1 MSKARVGTKPLFLRA
16 IITLSAAGAPT
27 DVRLL
32 QYGRNDSDYGPIM
45 FDDIAAAMVM
55 QDYREKGITRLYAD
69 WNHGM
74 YPLDGSRP
82 TREEAK
88 SCCSFIPEVRNGELW
103 ATQIIWTDK
112 GREDVEGG
120 DYNLFSPA
128 FAFAIGDDG
137 ELRPRAL
144 LNFAL
149 VNDAGL
155 NGIQPLIAAGAA
167 DVNGNGGDHMDPK
180 DTKITE
186 LEARIKAITAENDT
200 LRGSALEVA
209 GITGVLALAANAGA
223 DARATAVKGLV
234 DFRTEVM
241 TLTGQ
246 DSVAGARG
254 VVQGWK
260 AKADGYDKLA
270 TEKAEGETAA
280 LDKEINDVIA
290 LASKDGKLG
299 FEPAVIEE
307 RRAQA
312 LAIGGG
318 KPTKEG
324 VAFLQG
330 LAKSM
335 PKAVVTAGAGATP
348 PAAGAGT
355 EGVMTLSAA
364 ESEAIKAWGMDPKTA
379 ERAKAHIEHQKRVD
393 SGQAQA

>member
-1 MSKARVGTKPLFLRA
+1 MSKARAGTKPLFLRA
-16 IITLSAAGAPT
+16 LITLSAAGAPSE
-27 DVRLL
+27 VRLL
-32 QYGRNDSDYGPIM
+32 QFGRNESDYGPIT
-45 FDDIAAAMVM
+45 FDEIAAAQVM
-55 QDYREKGITRLYAD
+55 QDYREKGIARLYAD

-112 GREDVEGG
+112 GREDVESG

-128 FAFAIGDDG
+128 FSFVIGDDG

-167 DVNGNGGDHMDPK
+167 DVNGNGGDTMDPK
-180 DTKITE
+180 DQKITE
-186 LEARIKAITAENDT
+186 LETRIKAIMAENDT

-209 GITGVLALAANAGA
+209 GITGVLALAATAGA
-223 DARATAVKGLV
+223 DVRAEAVKGLV
-234 DFRTEVM
+234 AFRTEVM

-260 AKADGYDKLA
+260 SKAEGYDKLA
-270 TEKAEGETAA
+270 AEKAEGETAA
-280 LDKEINDVIA
+280 LEKEIGEVIT

-299 FEPAVIEE
+299 FEPAKHDE
-307 RRAQA
+307 RKAQA
-312 LAIGGG
+312 LAIGNG

-324 VAFLQG
+324 VAFLRG
-330 LAKSM
+330 LADSM
-335 PKAVVTAGAGATP
+335 PKAVTRQGEGAET
-348 PAAGAGT
+348 PAAGAT
-355 EGVMTLSAA
+355 GVMTLSAA
-364 ESEAIKAWGMDPKTA
+364 ETAALNAWGMSA
-379 ERAKAHIEHQKRVD
+379 EVAARAKKHIEDRKRID
-393 SGQAQA
+393 AGQPPVQA